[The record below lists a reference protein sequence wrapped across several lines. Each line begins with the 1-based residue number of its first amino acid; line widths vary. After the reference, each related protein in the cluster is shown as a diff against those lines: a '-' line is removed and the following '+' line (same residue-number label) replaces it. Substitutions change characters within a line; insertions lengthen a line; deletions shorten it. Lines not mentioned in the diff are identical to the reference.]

1 MSKTLNSSSQFQK
14 TLETKCPAL
23 LAIMTQNLFL
33 KSELFKM
40 NNCTGPSCAVV
51 RAVGRAVCT
60 LGSCF
65 FSLGSSFRDRGMPP
79 ETRRDGSDSSANRG
93 SHIRIIAGLS
103 EAQRVKKKKYHQR
116 IILSDRVVVISEEF
130 RCPICGKGQRE
141 VFQAKLMKVRQRS
154 LVYV

>member
-1 MSKTLNSSSQFQK
+1 
-14 TLETKCPAL
+14 
-23 LAIMTQNLFL
+23 
-33 KSELFKM
+33 
-40 NNCTGPSCAVV
+40 
-51 RAVGRAVCT
+51 
-60 LGSCF
+60 
-65 FSLGSSFRDRGMPP
+65 MPP

-116 IILSDRVVVISEEF
+116 NILSDRVVVISEEF

-154 LVYV
+154 LVYENYDIAIAMSSSRADPVLGHCPG